1 MAIGQI
7 VGPIGP
13 TGPQGIPGPQ
23 GPVGPVGPAGSI
35 GLQGPAGGP
44 PGPQGAQGIP
54 GPTGAQG
61 PSGPAGP
68 RGLVGPAGPAGARG
82 AQGPPG
88 LIGLTGPQGVAGEK
102 GETGATGPQG
112 PQGIQGIQGVQ
123 GEKGDTGN
131 TGPQGIQGVP
141 GPIGP
146 QGIPGVKGDTGDI
159 GPVGP
164 QGLQGIQ
171 GIQGLPGHGNV
182 DGPGVAVVGHI
193 ATFSSSTGE
202 YLADS
207 GYFAQDATTFV
218 KGFVQLSNN
227 YLGTSESV
235 AVTELCVSGGLATRQ
250 AINSNLTSLSAL
262 TTAQTTNLT
271 NVATYFSSGFITTS
285 TGVFLL
291 DTVSLA
297 EGHAIKWLLSYT
309 DNTNYQ
315 AEEILAVEQG
325 GEVTYNQYASV
336 GYTFNILLN
345 LTSDGTNIYL
355 YITNNEMNTMK
366 FSFKR
371 FII

>member
-1 MAIGQI
+1 
-7 VGPIGP
+7 
-13 TGPQGIPGPQ
+13 
-23 GPVGPVGPAGSI
+23 
-35 GLQGPAGGP
+35 
-44 PGPQGAQGIP
+44 
-54 GPTGAQG
+54 
-61 PSGPAGP
+61 
-68 RGLVGPAGPAGARG
+68 
-82 AQGPPG
+82 
-88 LIGLTGPQGVAGEK
+88 
-102 GETGATGPQG
+102 
-112 PQGIQGIQGVQ
+112 
-123 GEKGDTGN
+123 
-131 TGPQGIQGVP
+131 
-141 GPIGP
+141 
-146 QGIPGVKGDTGDI
+146 
-159 GPVGP
+159 VGP

-285 TGVFLL
+285 TGMFLL
-291 DTVSLA
+291 DTVPLA

-345 LTSDGTNIYL
+345 LTSDGANIYL